1 MKNFIDELFYG
12 LKNTFVFI
20 TVFFITWFVPILGF
34 IIVIALII
42 FKIFATY

>member
-20 TVFFITWFVPILGF
+20 AIFFITWFIPILGF
-34 IIVIALII
+34 TIVIVWMFIKYI
-42 FKIFATY
+42 KNH

>member
-20 TVFFITWFVPILGF
+20 AIFFITWFIPILGF
-34 IIVIALII
+34 IIVIVLII
-42 FKIFATY
+42 FKIFDTH